1 MKARTKR
8 IQTILNENIDSICDI
23 ELNVKEQVK
32 VMHFKDGTSFI
43 REMEMDGLLDF
54 AKVDTPLKYD
64 YRFTNSEYFY
74 KKEWLEFEEEKP
86 EEKPEEKKPEDMS
99 LEELFTKMEYHT
111 EEIIKLTKVNRDV

>member
-1 MKARTKR
+1 MKARTKS

-74 KKEWLEFEEEKP
+74 KKEWLEFEEEK
-86 EEKPEEKKPEDMS
+86 KPEDMS

>member
-1 MKARTKR
+1 MRARTKR

-86 EEKPEEKKPEDMS
+86 EEKKPAEMS
-99 LEELFTKMEYHT
+99 LMDLCI
-111 EEIIKLTKVNRDV
+111 EIRDRADQLIVASEKENIDV